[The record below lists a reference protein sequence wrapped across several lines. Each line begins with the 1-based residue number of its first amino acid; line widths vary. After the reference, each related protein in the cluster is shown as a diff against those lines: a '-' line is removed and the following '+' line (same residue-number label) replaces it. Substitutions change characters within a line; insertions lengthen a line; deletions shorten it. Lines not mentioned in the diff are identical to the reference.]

1 MRRTPRSSLLIA
13 ACAFALGIVVLVA
26 PRLALAQFGA
36 PPGPPQGMQGDPSQ
50 VQPTGSAGAG
60 PRQSEDELPPRSAYE
75 APEVAPQTGECHGPR
90 VVRVL
95 FSGLQRVSSGD
106 IRDSVHTREGDCY
119 SREALSRDAHA
130 LWDLGFFNDV
140 QVAADPTD
148 EGGILVRFALSERPS
163 IREVRIEGR
172 DAVEEDKIR
181 EVIELR
187 EGSVLSE
194 SAVRRTAQ
202 RIRDLYAEK
211 GYFLAEIRTE
221 IRQHQG
227 NENEADV
234 IFHIREN
241 AQVQVRSVSFVGNAN
256 IPADELRG
264 VMATQAGGFFS
275 FLTST
280 GTYREEAFRNDIDLL
295 HAAYYDR
302 GYLNVEIENPRVA
315 LSSDRR
321 YLDIT
326 IFVREGARYRLGR
339 VHVTEIDENDQPI
352 EPLGG
357 RRRVRE
363 MLHANPDDWFSRSVI
378 GRDILALQTYYR
390 DSGYATV
397 EVTPDIQPHATDNVV
412 DLGVR
417 VRRGPLTHVRRI
429 VIRGNQKTS
438 DRVIRRE
445 LAIMEGDRYSETGY
459 QDSRRRVM
467 ALGYFERVDLST
479 EPVPDHPDQ
488 IVINVEVVERPTGTF
503 QVGAGFSSV
512 ESIIAT
518 AQIQQLNLFG
528 RGQSLT
534 LQAQISALRQI
545 FALRF
550 VEPYLFDSNWSGA
563 IDLYNT
569 LRVYTDFTRQSTGG
583 SVSVGYPLIGTYD
596 LRLALTY
603 TGEAVSVVRRGS
615 ALLTPGQSP
624 SMFGNVPLANL
635 FRNGFSSAIGASLVV
650 DTRDNRLFPT
660 NGIYARLGVD
670 IADDPFTGAY
680 NISYIRWSGFFRF
693 YYPLFLGIVFKGN
706 LTGGFISSRDPRGVP
721 IAERYFLGGILDVRG
736 FNLRSIG
743 PRLPVAPTED
753 PNAAVVQNGVNIGGN
768 LEMYYNLEIEFPILQ
783 QIGVRG
789 VIFTDG
795 GNVWNTEQQY
805 CNGSAAATIDVL
817 SPCGAINTRS
827 LVVNPLA
834 IRTSWG
840 VGLRWFSPL
849 GLLRFEWGFPYQPLP
864 FEQPSNFQFTIGN
877 FF

>member
-1 MRRTPRSSLLIA
+1 MRRTPRSSLFSA
-13 ACAFALGIVVLVA
+13 ACALALGCVVLTSSRVA
-26 PRLALAQFGA
+26 FAQFGG

-50 VQPTGSAGAG
+50 TQPTGSPSG

-75 APEVAPQTGECHGPR
+75 APEVAPQSGECHGPR
-90 VVRVL
+90 VVRVA
-95 FSGLQRVSSGD
+95 FSGLQRVSPGD
-106 IRDSVHTREGDCY
+106 IRESVHTHEGDCY
-119 SREALSRDAHA
+119 SREALSRDAHS

-140 QVAADPTD
+140 QVAADPSD
-148 EGGILVRFALSERPS
+148 EGGVLVRFALSERPS
-163 IREVRIEGR
+163 IREVQIEGR

-241 AQVQVRSVSFVGNAN
+241 AQVQVRSVSFVGNTN
-256 IPADELRG
+256 IAADELRA

-326 IFVREGARYRLGR
+326 VFVREGARYRLGR
-339 VHVTEIDENDQPI
+339 VHVLEIDENDQPI

-363 MLHANPDDWFSRSVI
+363 MLHANPSDWFSRSVI

-390 DSGYATV
+390 DAGYATV
-397 EVTPDIQPHATDNVV
+397 EVTPDIQPHANDNVV

-488 IVINVEVVERPTGTF
+488 IVVNVEVVERPTGTF

-512 ESIIAT
+512 ESFIAT

-563 IDLYNT
+563 IDIYNT

-583 SVSVGYPLIGTYD
+583 SLSAGYPLIGTYD

-615 ALLTPGQSP
+615 TALLGPGQQP
-624 SMFGNVPLANL
+624 SIFGNVPLANL

-660 NGIYARLGVD
+660 NGIFARLGVD
-670 IADDPFTGAY
+670 IADPYTGSY
-680 NISYIRWSGFFRF
+680 NISYVRWSGFFRF
-693 YYPLFLGIVFKGN
+693 YYPLFLGIVVKGN
-706 LTGGFISSRDPRGVP
+706 LTGGYISSRDPRGVP

-736 FNLRSIG
+736 YRLRTLG
-743 PRLPVAPTED
+743 PRLPVARIED
-753 PNAAVVQNGVNIGGN
+753 PNADVVQNGVNIGGN
-768 LEMYYNLEIEFPILQ
+768 LQMYYNLEIEFPILQ

-789 VIFTDG
+789 VVFTDG

-805 CNGSAAATIDVL
+805 CNGSAAATIDVI
-817 SPCGAINTRS
+817 SPCGALNPRS

-840 VGLRWFSPL
+840 IGLRWFSPL
-849 GLLRFEWGFPYQPLP
+849 GLLRFEWGFPFARLP
-864 FEQPSNFQFTIGN
+864 FEEPSVFEFTIGN